1 MLTPLVLGGGDDE
14 RTQER
19 PADEMAVFLSQAGA
33 ADGGAKGID
42 LIGDRSE
49 VVRLQRLSEPRAF
62 RLAGGGGRDIGA
74 AADRALCPGRLGL
87 VEGGE
92 ERVPDEFLDECP
104 RQRAGL
110 VAHVLDL
117 RQRLVEDGI
126 EQPASP
132 SGGDGDMGPQ
142 G

>member
-49 VVRLQRLSEPRAF
+49 VVRLQRISEPRAF
-62 RLAGGGGRDIGA
+62 RPAGGGGGRDIGA
-74 AADRALCPGRLGL
+74 ASDRALCPGRLGSIL
-87 VEGGE
+87 VRYSAHCPGAPRSRRHGRPGGSGE
-92 ERVPDEFLDECP
+92 VTRSILS
-104 RQRAGL
+104 G
-110 VAHVLDL
+110 
-117 RQRLVEDGI
+117 
-126 EQPASP
+126 ASP
-132 SGGDGDMGPQ
+132 
-142 G
+142 